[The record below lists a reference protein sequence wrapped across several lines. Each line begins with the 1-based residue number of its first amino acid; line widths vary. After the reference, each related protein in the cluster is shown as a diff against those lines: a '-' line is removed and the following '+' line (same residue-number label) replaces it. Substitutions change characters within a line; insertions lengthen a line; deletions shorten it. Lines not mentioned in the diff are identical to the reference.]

1 MKSHYLL
8 GAAITVLLACA
19 IPRQSSAESMGTT
32 GAICNAANAAD
43 QPFIRTRPYGVTNTS
58 NVDKYVSCAF
68 PNNAT
73 ATTAQF
79 FYLSFQAGAVAGE
92 AQCVAMV
99 GSSYNSISQYSK
111 PAVTMAAGAKSSVS
125 FEDFAA
131 TNSYTPVSVSCRLSS
146 GVELGLIWLEP

>member
-8 GAAITVLLACA
+8 VAAITILLACA
-19 IPRQSSAESMGTT
+19 IPRLSSAQAMGTT
-32 GAICNAANAAD
+32 GAICNAANASD

-68 PNNAT
+68 PNNTSST
-73 ATTAQF
+73 AEQF
-79 FYLSFQAGAVAGE
+79 FYASFQAGAVAGE

-99 GSSYNSISQYSK
+99 GSNYNGISQYSK
-111 PAVTMAAGAKSSVS
+111 PAVTMAAGATSEIA

-131 TNSYTPVSVSCRLSS
+131 VNSYTPASLSCRLSP
-146 GVELGLIWLEP
+146 GVELGLIWLQP